1 LKTILHII
9 DTTGP
14 GGAETVFLELAQATN
29 DKGYK
34 SLALIRGP
42 GWVESQLK
50 EKNID
55 YVVMDCRGSLNY
67 RYLMSLIKLV
77 KQNKVNVIQTHLL
90 GSAVYGCLAG
100 FLSRTPVFCTFHGM
114 VDISDNERLLSAKLL
129 AIRLGSKKLI
139 AVTDQIFGKLMGFR
153 FFKREKVQTVYNGI
167 NMQHYKKK
175 EGSILRGQ
183 LGIGADFL
191 IGSVG
196 NIRQPKNYI
205 LALETISKLHE
216 KGILAHYLIAGQ
228 GSESQMQPLKD
239 KIKAYDLQAY
249 IHLMGFV
256 EDIPQVLSSL
266 DLFLMTSSSEG
277 HPLAI
282 TQAMAN
288 GVPIVST
295 PSGVEEIVVHGEEA
309 LISSAHTVDAL
320 IECIS
325 SLYGN
330 FDKSN
335 KLIENAKQKAENSY
349 SLDAMVDAYFHL
361 YGKI

>member
-1 LKTILHII
+1 
-9 DTTGP
+9 
-14 GGAETVFLELAQATN
+14 
-29 DKGYK
+29 
-34 SLALIRGP
+34 
-42 GWVESQLK
+42 
-50 EKNID
+50 
-55 YVVMDCRGSLNY
+55 
-67 RYLMSLIKLV
+67 
-77 KQNKVNVIQTHLL
+77 
-90 GSAVYGCLAG
+90 
-100 FLSRTPVFCTFHGM
+100 
-114 VDISDNERLLSAKLL
+114 
-129 AIRLGSKKLI
+129 
-139 AVTDQIFGKLMGFR
+139 
-153 FFKREKVQTVYNGI
+153 
-167 NMQHYKKK
+167 
-175 EGSILRGQ
+175 
-183 LGIGADFL
+183 
-191 IGSVG
+191 
-196 NIRQPKNYI
+196 
-205 LALETISKLHE
+205 
-216 KGILAHYLIAGQ
+216 
-228 GSESQMQPLKD
+228 MQPLKD